1 VSGATVKEESALTEP
16 LIKELSKPGR
26 IGVSLPEPDVPIK
39 PLDELLGKE
48 NLRSEPPPLPEVDQ
62 PTVVRHFVRLSQLNY
77 SVDTHFYPL
86 GSCTMKF
93 NPKVNEEAAKLPGF
107 AFLHPLQD
115 EETVQGILRLMKEL
129 ERMLCEIGGMD
140 ACTLQGAAGAQGEFI
155 GLLLVR
161 AWHRHKGEDEKR
173 TRILVPDSAH
183 GTNPASAARC
193 GFTVE
198 SVPSGRDGCID
209 LAALEKALKPDEKAQ
224 LPAAVM
230 VTNPNT
236 LGKFEGEIIRV
247 AELTHEA
254 GALLYYDGANLNA
267 IMGKAKPGDMGCDIM
282 HFNLHKTFSTPHGGG
297 GPGSGPVAV
306 KAFLEPFLPVPVIE
320 EGNGKLLL
328 SYDRPLSVGK
338 VHSFYGNVLVAV
350 RAYAYIMT
358 MGAYGLMKVAEDAV
372 LNANYLMQK
381 LAQIFPVAFPGLCKH
396 EFVLSLK
403 QFKRE
408 TGVRTWDI
416 AKRLLDYGFYA
427 PTVYFPITVEEAMM
441 VEPTETESKETLDA
455 FVAALE
461 SIAVE
466 ARNNPELVQT
476 APHKTPVG
484 RLDEAKAARELKVRW

>member
-1 VSGATVKEESALTEP
+1 MPEP
-16 LIKELSKPGR
+16 LLKELSKPGL
-26 IGVSLPEPDVPIK
+26 IGVKLPEPDVPVK
-39 PLDELLGKE
+39 PLAELFGTE
-48 NLRSEPPPLPEVDQ
+48 NLRSDPPPLPELDQ

-86 GSCTMKF
+86 GSCTMKH
-93 NPKVNEEAAKLPGF
+93 NPKVNEEVVRLPEF
-107 AFLHPLQD
+107 AMLHPLQD
-115 EETVQGILRLMKEL
+115 EETVQGILRLLKTL
-129 ERMLCEIGGMD
+129 EQMLCEIGGMD

-161 AWHRHKGEDEKR
+161 AWHRYRGEEEKR
-173 TRILVPDSAH
+173 TRIIVPDSAH

-198 SVPSGRDGCID
+198 SVPSGPDGCID
-209 LAALEKALKPDEKAQ
+209 LSALEKALQPDQ
-224 LPAAVM
+224 NGFLPAAVM

-236 LGKFEGEIIRV
+236 LGKFERDIIRV
-247 AELTHEA
+247 ADLTHEA

-306 KAFLEPFLPVPVIE
+306 KSFLEPFLPVPVIE
-320 EGNGKLLL
+320 EKDGKLVL
-328 SYDRPLSVGK
+328 SEDKPLSVGR

-350 RAYAYIMT
+350 KAYAYIRSL
-358 MGAYGLMKVAEDAV
+358 GAEGLTKVTEDAV
-372 LNANYLMQK
+372 LNANYLMHK
-381 LAQIFPVAFPGLCKH
+381 LANIFPVAFPGLCKH

-408 TGVRTWDI
+408 TGVRTWDV

-441 VEPTETESKETLDA
+441 VEPTETERKETLDA
-455 FVAALE
+455 FAAALE
-461 SIAVE
+461 QIARE
-466 ARNNPELVQT
+466 ARERPEVVQT

>member
-1 VSGATVKEESALTEP
+1 VPEP
-16 LIKELSKPGR
+16 LLKELSKPGL
-26 IGVSLPEPDVPIK
+26 IGVKLPEPDVPVK
-39 PLDELLGKE
+39 PLAELFGTE
-48 NLRSEPPPLPEVDQ
+48 NLRSDPPPLPELDQ

-86 GSCTMKF
+86 GSCTMKH
-93 NPKVNEEAAKLPGF
+93 NPKVNEEVVRLPEF
-107 AFLHPLQD
+107 AMLHPLQD
-115 EETVQGILRLMKEL
+115 EETVQGILRLLKTL
-129 ERMLCEIGGMD
+129 EQMLCEIGGMD

-161 AWHRHKGEDEKR
+161 AWHRYRGEEEKR
-173 TRILVPDSAH
+173 TRIIVPDSAH

-198 SVPSGRDGCID
+198 SVPSGPDGCID
-209 LAALEKALKPDEKAQ
+209 LSALEKALQPDQ
-224 LPAAVM
+224 NGFLPAAVM

-236 LGKFEGEIIRV
+236 LGKFERDIIRV
-247 AELTHEA
+247 ADLTHEA

-306 KAFLEPFLPVPVIE
+306 KSFLEPFLPVPVIE
-320 EGNGKLLL
+320 EKDGKLVL
-328 SYDRPLSVGK
+328 SEDRPLSVGR

-350 RAYAYIMT
+350 KAYAYIRSLGT
-358 MGAYGLMKVAEDAV
+358 EGLTKVTEDAV
-372 LNANYLMQK
+372 LNANYLMHK
-381 LAQIFPVAFPGLCKH
+381 LAKIFPVAFPGLCKH

-441 VEPTETESKETLDA
+441 VEPTETERKETLDA
-455 FVAALE
+455 FAAALE
-461 SIAVE
+461 QIARE
-466 ARNNPELVQT
+466 ARENPEVVQT
-476 APHKTPVG
+476 APHKTPVS

>member
-1 VSGATVKEESALTEP
+1 MPEP
-16 LIKELSKPGR
+16 LLKELSKPGL
-26 IGVSLPEPDVPIK
+26 IGVKLPEPDVPVK
-39 PLDELLGKE
+39 PLTELFGTE
-48 NLRSEPPPLPEVDQ
+48 NLRSDPPPLPELDQ

-86 GSCTMKF
+86 GSCTMKH
-93 NPKVNEEAAKLPGF
+93 NPKVDEEVAKLPEF
-107 AFLHPLQD
+107 AMLHPLQD
-115 EETVQGILRLMKEL
+115 EETVQGILRLLKTL
-129 ERMLCEIGGMD
+129 EQMLCEIGGMD
-140 ACTLQGAAGAQGEFI
+140 ACTLQGSAGAQGEFI

-161 AWHRHKGEDEKR
+161 AWHRYRGEGEKR
-173 TRILVPDSAH
+173 TRIIVPDSAH

-193 GFTVE
+193 GFAVE
-198 SVPSGRDGCID
+198 SVPSGPDGCID
-209 LAALEKALKPDEKAQ
+209 LSALEKALQPDPNGF

-236 LGKFEGEIIRV
+236 LGKFERDIVRV

-306 KAFLEPFLPVPVIE
+306 KSFLEPFLPVPVIE
-320 EGNGKLLL
+320 EKDGKLVL
-328 SYDRPLSVGK
+328 SEDKPLSVGR

-350 RAYAYIMT
+350 KAYAYIRSL
-358 MGAYGLMKVAEDAV
+358 GAEGLTKVTEDAV
-372 LNANYLMQK
+372 LNANYLMHK
-381 LAQIFPVAFPGLCKH
+381 LAKIFPVAFPGLCKH

-441 VEPTETESKETLDA
+441 VEPTETERKETLDA
-455 FVAALE
+455 FAAALE
-461 SIAVE
+461 QIARE
-466 ARNNPELVQT
+466 ARERPEVVQT

>member
-1 VSGATVKEESALTEP
+1 MPEP
-16 LIKELSKPGR
+16 LLKELSKPGL
-26 IGVSLPEPDVPIK
+26 IGVRLPEPDVPVK
-39 PLDELLGKE
+39 PLTELFGTE
-48 NLRSEPPPLPEVDQ
+48 NLRSDPPPLPELDQ

-86 GSCTMKF
+86 GSCTMKH
-93 NPKVNEEAAKLPGF
+93 NPKVDEEVAKLPEF
-107 AFLHPLQD
+107 AMLHPLQD
-115 EETVQGILRLMKEL
+115 EETVQGILRLLKTL
-129 ERMLCEIGGMD
+129 EQMLCEIGGMD
-140 ACTLQGAAGAQGEFI
+140 ACTLQGSAGAQGEFI

-161 AWHRHKGEDEKR
+161 AWHRYRGEGEKR
-173 TRILVPDSAH
+173 TRIIVPDSAH

-193 GFTVE
+193 GFAVE
-198 SVPSGRDGCID
+198 SVPSGPDGCID
-209 LAALEKALKPDEKAQ
+209 LSALEKALQPDPNGF

-236 LGKFEGEIIRV
+236 LGKFERDIVKV

-306 KAFLEPFLPVPVIE
+306 KSFLEPFLPVPVIE
-320 EGNGKLLL
+320 EKDGKLVL
-328 SYDRPLSVGK
+328 SEDKPLSVGR

-350 RAYAYIMT
+350 KAYAYIRSL
-358 MGAYGLMKVAEDAV
+358 GAEGLTKVTEDAV
-372 LNANYLMQK
+372 LNANYLMHK
-381 LAQIFPVAFPGLCKH
+381 LANIFPVAFPGLCKH

-408 TGVRTWDI
+408 TGVRTWDV

-441 VEPTETESKETLDA
+441 VEPTETERKETLDA
-455 FVAALE
+455 FAAALE
-461 SIAVE
+461 QIARE
-466 ARNNPELVQT
+466 ARESPEVVQT

>member
-1 VSGATVKEESALTEP
+1 MPEP
-16 LIKELSKPGR
+16 LLKELSKPGL
-26 IGVSLPEPDVPIK
+26 IGVKLPEPDVPVK
-39 PLDELLGKE
+39 PLAELLGTE
-48 NLRSEPPPLPEVDQ
+48 NLRSDLPPLPELDQ

-86 GSCTMKF
+86 GSCTMKH
-93 NPKVNEEAAKLPGF
+93 NPKVDEEVARFPEF
-107 AFLHPLQD
+107 AMLHPMQD
-115 EETVQGILRLMKEL
+115 EETVQGILRLLKML
-129 ERMLCEIGGMD
+129 EQMLCEIGGMD

-161 AWHRHKGEDEKR
+161 AWHRYRGEEEKR
-173 TRILVPDSAH
+173 TRIIVPDSAH

-198 SVPSGRDGCID
+198 SVPSGPDGCID
-209 LAALEKALKPDEKAQ
+209 LAALEKTLQPDKNGL

-230 VTNPNT
+230 VTSPNT
-236 LGKFEGEIIRV
+236 LGKFERDIVKV

-306 KAFLEPFLPVPVIE
+306 KSFLEPFLPVPVIE
-320 EGNGKLLL
+320 EKDGKLVL
-328 SYDRPLSVGK
+328 SEDRPLSVGR

-350 RAYAYIMT
+350 KAYAYIRSL
-358 MGAYGLMKVAEDAV
+358 GSEGLMKVTEDAV
-372 LNANYLMQK
+372 LNANYLMHK
-381 LAQIFPVAFPGLCKH
+381 LAKIFPVAFPGLCKH

-408 TGVRTWDI
+408 TGVRTWDV

-427 PTVYFPITVEEAMM
+427 PTVYFPITIEEAMM
-441 VEPTETESKETLDA
+441 VEPTETERKETLDA
-455 FVAALE
+455 FAAALE
-461 SIAVE
+461 QIARE
-466 ARNNPELVQT
+466 ARENPEVVQT

>member
-1 VSGATVKEESALTEP
+1 MPEP
-16 LIKELSKPGR
+16 LLKELSKQGR
-26 IGVSLPEPDVPIK
+26 VGLLLPEPDIPVKPIS
-39 PLDELLGKE
+39 ELLGE
-48 NLRSEPPPLPEVDQ
+48 NNLRSEPPPLPEVDQ

-86 GSCTMKF
+86 GSCTMKH
-93 NPKVNEEAAKLPGF
+93 NPKVNEEAARLNGF

-161 AWHRHKGEDEKR
+161 AWHKHKGEEEKR

-193 GFTVE
+193 GFIVE
-198 SVPSGRDGCID
+198 NVPSGSDGCID
-209 LAALEKALKPDEKAQ
+209 LIALEKALMPNEKGQ

-236 LGKFEGEIIRV
+236 LGKFEREIVKV
-247 AELTHEA
+247 AELTHKA

-267 IMGKAKPGDMGCDIM
+267 VMGKAKPGHMGCDIM

-320 EGNGKLLL
+320 ENEGKLRL
-328 SYDRPLSVGK
+328 SYDRPLSVGR

-350 RAYAYIMT
+350 RAYTYIMS
-358 MGAYGLMKVAEDAV
+358 MGKEGLLKVTEDAV
-372 LNANYLMQK
+372 LNANYLMHK

-396 EFVLSLK
+396 EFVLSLR

-441 VEPTETESKETLDA
+441 VEPTETESKETLNA
-455 FVAALE
+455 FAKALE
-461 SIAVE
+461 NIAIE
-466 ARNNPELVQT
+466 ARDNPELVQT

>member
-1 VSGATVKEESALTEP
+1 MPEP
-16 LIKELSKPGR
+16 LLKELSKPGL
-26 IGVSLPEPDVPIK
+26 IGVKLPEPDVPVK
-39 PLDELLGKE
+39 PLAELLGTE
-48 NLRSEPPPLPEVDQ
+48 NLRSDLPPLPELDQ

-86 GSCTMKF
+86 GSCTMKH
-93 NPKVNEEAAKLPGF
+93 NPKVDEEVARFPEF
-107 AFLHPLQD
+107 AMLHPMQD
-115 EETVQGILRLMKEL
+115 EETVQGILRLLKTL
-129 ERMLCEIGGMD
+129 EQMLCEIGGMD

-161 AWHRHKGEDEKR
+161 AWHRYRGEEEKR
-173 TRILVPDSAH
+173 TRIIVPDSAH

-198 SVPSGRDGCID
+198 SVPSGPDGCID
-209 LAALEKALKPDEKAQ
+209 LAALEKTLQPDKNGL

-230 VTNPNT
+230 VTSPNT
-236 LGKFEGEIIRV
+236 LGKFERDIVKV

-306 KAFLEPFLPVPVIE
+306 KSFLEPFLPVPVIE
-320 EGNGKLLL
+320 ERDGKLVL
-328 SYDRPLSVGK
+328 SEDRPLSVGR

-350 RAYAYIMT
+350 KAYAYIRSL
-358 MGAYGLMKVAEDAV
+358 GSEGLMKVTEDAV
-372 LNANYLMQK
+372 LNANYLMHK
-381 LAQIFPVAFPGLCKH
+381 LAKIFPVAFPGLCKH

-408 TGVRTWDI
+408 TGVRTWDV

-441 VEPTETESKETLDA
+441 VEPTETERKETLDA
-455 FVAALE
+455 FAAALE
-461 SIAVE
+461 QIARE
-466 ARNNPELVQT
+466 ARENPEVVQT

>member
-1 VSGATVKEESALTEP
+1 MPEP
-16 LIKELSKPGR
+16 LLKELSKSGL
-26 IGVSLPEPDVPIK
+26 IGVKLPEPDVPVK
-39 PLDELLGKE
+39 PLAELLGAE
-48 NLRSEPPPLPEVDQ
+48 NLRSDPPPLPELDQ

-86 GSCTMKF
+86 GSCTMKH
-93 NPKVNEEAAKLPGF
+93 NPKVNEEVAKLPGF
-107 AFLHPLQD
+107 AMLHPLQD
-115 EETVQGILRLMKEL
+115 EETVQGILRLLKTL

-161 AWHRHKGEDEKR
+161 AWHRYRGEEEKR
-173 TRILVPDSAH
+173 TRIIVPDSAH

-198 SVPSGRDGCID
+198 SVPSGPDGCID
-209 LAALEKALKPDEKAQ
+209 LSALEKALQPDPNGL

-236 LGKFEGEIIRV
+236 LGKFERDIVKV

-267 IMGKAKPGDMGCDIM
+267 ITGKAKPGDMGCDIM

-306 KAFLEPFLPVPVIE
+306 KSFLEPFLPVPVIE
-320 EGNGKLLL
+320 EKDGKLVL
-328 SYDRPLSVGK
+328 SEDRPLSVGR

-350 RAYAYIMT
+350 RAYAYIRSL
-358 MGAYGLMKVAEDAV
+358 GAEGLTKVTEDAV
-372 LNANYLMQK
+372 LNANYLMHK
-381 LAQIFPVAFPGLCKH
+381 LAKIFPVAFPGLCKH

-441 VEPTETESKETLDA
+441 VEPTETERRETLDA
-455 FVAALE
+455 FAAALE
-461 SIAVE
+461 QIAREVRE
-466 ARNNPELVQT
+466 NPEVVQT

-484 RLDEAKAARELKVRW
+484 RLDESKAARELKVRW

>member
-1 VSGATVKEESALTEP
+1 MPEP
-16 LIKELSKPGR
+16 LLKELSKPGR
-26 IGVSLPEPDVPIK
+26 SGILLPEPDVPVK
-39 PLDELLGKE
+39 PLDELLGRE
-48 NLRSEPPPLPEVDQ
+48 NLRPEPPPLPEVDQ

-86 GSCTMKF
+86 GSCTMKY
-93 NPKVNEEAAKLPGF
+93 NPKVNEEVARLPGF

-115 EETVQGILRLMKEL
+115 EETVQGILRLIKEL
-129 ERMLCEIGGMD
+129 ERMLCEISGMD

-155 GLLLVR
+155 GLLLTR
-161 AWHRHKGEDEKR
+161 AWHKHKGEEGKR

-198 SVPSGRDGCID
+198 SVPSGSDGCID
-209 LAALEKALKPDEKAQ
+209 LSTLEKALKPDEKGQ

-236 LGKFEGEIIRV
+236 LGKFERDIVKV

-320 EGNGKLLL
+320 ECDGKLRL
-328 SYDRPLSVGK
+328 SYDRPLSVGR

-350 RAYAYIMT
+350 KAYTYIMS
-358 MGAYGLMKVAEDAV
+358 MGSDGLTKVSEDAV
-372 LNANYLMQK
+372 LNANYLMRK

-396 EFVLSLK
+396 EFVLSLR

-408 TGVRTWDI
+408 TGVRTWDV

-455 FVAALE
+455 FAEALM
-461 SIAVE
+461 SIVE
-466 ARNNPELVQT
+466 EVRENPQLVQS
-476 APHKTPVG
+476 APHKTPVS

>member
-1 VSGATVKEESALTEP
+1 MLEP
-16 LIKELSKPGR
+16 LLKELSKPGR
-26 IGVSLPEPDVPIK
+26 IGIKLPDPDVPVK
-39 PLDELLGKE
+39 PLEELLDAE
-48 NLRSEPPPLPEVDQ
+48 HLRTEPLPLPEVDQ
-62 PTVVRHFVRLSQLNY
+62 PTIIRHFVRLSQLNY
-77 SVDTHFYPL
+77 SVDTNFYPL
-86 GSCTMKF
+86 GSCTMKH
-93 NPKVNEEAAKLPGF
+93 NPKINEEMAKLQGF
-107 AFLHPLQD
+107 AMLHPLQD
-115 EETVQGILRLMKEL
+115 EDTVQGILRLMKAL
-129 ERMLCEIGGMD
+129 EQMLCEIGGME

-161 AWHRHKGEDEKR
+161 AWHRYRGEGEKR
-173 TRILVPDSAH
+173 TRIIVPDSAH

-198 SVPSGRDGCID
+198 SVPSAPDGCID
-209 LAALEKALKPDEKAQ
+209 LKELEKALQPDRNGF

-236 LGKFEGEIIRV
+236 LGKFEKEILKV

-254 GALLYYDGANLNA
+254 GAMLYYDGANLNA

-320 EGNGKLLL
+320 EKDGKLTL
-328 SYDRPLSVGK
+328 SWNRPLSVGQ

-350 RAYAYIMT
+350 KAYAYIRSL
-358 MGAYGLMKVAEDAV
+358 GAEGLTKVTEDAV
-372 LNANYLMQK
+372 LNANYLMRK
-381 LAQIFPVAFPGLCKH
+381 LERIFPVAFPGLCKH

-416 AKRLLDYGFYA
+416 AKRLLDFGFYA
-427 PTVYFPITVEEAMM
+427 PTVYFPTTVEEAMM

-455 FVAALE
+455 FAEALE
-461 SIAVE
+461 MITRE
-466 ARNNPELVQT
+466 AREDPQKVQT

>member
-1 VSGATVKEESALTEP
+1 MPEP
-16 LIKELSKPGR
+16 LLKELSKPGL
-26 IGVSLPEPDVPIK
+26 IGVRLPEPDVPVK
-39 PLDELLGKE
+39 PLTELFGTE
-48 NLRSEPPPLPEVDQ
+48 NLRSDPPPLPELDQ

-86 GSCTMKF
+86 GSCTMKH
-93 NPKVNEEAAKLPGF
+93 NPKVDEEVAKLPEF
-107 AFLHPLQD
+107 AMLHPLQD
-115 EETVQGILRLMKEL
+115 EETVQGILRLLKTL
-129 ERMLCEIGGMD
+129 EQMLCEIGGMD
-140 ACTLQGAAGAQGEFI
+140 ACTLQGSAGAQGEFI

-161 AWHRHKGEDEKR
+161 AWHRYRGEGEKR
-173 TRILVPDSAH
+173 TRIIVPDSAH

-193 GFTVE
+193 GFAVE
-198 SVPSGRDGCID
+198 SVPSGPDGCID
-209 LAALEKALKPDEKAQ
+209 LSALEKALQPDPNGF

-236 LGKFEGEIIRV
+236 LGKFERDIVRV

-306 KAFLEPFLPVPVIE
+306 KSFLEPFLPVPVIE
-320 EGNGKLLL
+320 EKDGKLVL
-328 SYDRPLSVGK
+328 SEDRPLSVGR

-350 RAYAYIMT
+350 KAYAYIRSL
-358 MGAYGLMKVAEDAV
+358 GAEGLTKVTEDAV
-372 LNANYLMQK
+372 LNANYLMHK
-381 LAQIFPVAFPGLCKH
+381 LANIFPVAFPGLCKH

-408 TGVRTWDI
+408 TGVRTWDV

-441 VEPTETESKETLDA
+441 VEPTETERKETLDA
-455 FVAALE
+455 FAAALE
-461 SIAVE
+461 QIARE
-466 ARNNPELVQT
+466 ARERPEVVQT

>member
-1 VSGATVKEESALTEP
+1 MAEP
-16 LIKELSKPGR
+16 LLKELSKEGR
-26 IGVSLPEPDVPIK
+26 IGVKLPEPDVPVK
-39 PLDELLGKE
+39 PIEELLGQE
-48 NLRSEPPPLPEVDQ
+48 NVRSEPPPLPEVDQ

-86 GSCTMKF
+86 GSCTMKY
-93 NPKVNEEAAKLPGF
+93 NPKINEEVAWLPGF
-107 AFLHPLQD
+107 AMLHPLQD
-115 EETVQGILRLMKEL
+115 EETVQGILRLMKSL
-129 ERMLCEIGGMD
+129 EQMLCEIGGMD

-161 AWHRHKGEDEKR
+161 AWHHHKGEEEKR
-173 TRILVPDSAH
+173 TRIIVPDSAH

-198 SVPSGRDGCID
+198 SVQSGPDGCVD
-209 LAALEKALKPDEKAQ
+209 LAALEKALLPDKDGF

-236 LGKFEGEIIRV
+236 LGKFEREIIKV

-306 KAFLEPFLPVPVIE
+306 KSFLVPFLPVPVIE
-320 EGNGKLLL
+320 EKDGKLVI

-338 VHSFYGNVLVAV
+338 VQSFYGNVLVAV
-350 RAYAYIMT
+350 RAYAYILSL
-358 MGAYGLMKVAEDAV
+358 GAEGLTKVSEDAV
-372 LNANYLMQK
+372 LNANYLMHK
-381 LAQIFPVAFPGLCKH
+381 LAKTFPVAFPGLCKH
-396 EFVLSLK
+396 EFVLTLK

-408 TGVRTWDI
+408 TGIRTWDV

-441 VEPTETESKETLDA
+441 VEPTETETKKTLDA
-455 FVAALE
+455 FSEALE
-461 SIAVE
+461 KIARE
-466 ARNNPELVQT
+466 AQENPDVLKT
-476 APHKTPVG
+476 APHTTPVG
-484 RLDEAKAARELKVRW
+484 RLDEAKAARELKVHW

>member
-1 VSGATVKEESALTEP
+1 MPEP
-16 LIKELSKPGR
+16 LLKELSKPGL
-26 IGVSLPEPDVPIK
+26 IGVRLPEPDVPVK
-39 PLDELLGKE
+39 PLTELFGTE
-48 NLRSEPPPLPEVDQ
+48 NLRSDPPPLPELDQ

-86 GSCTMKF
+86 GSCTMKH
-93 NPKVNEEAAKLPGF
+93 NPKVDEEVAKLPEF
-107 AFLHPLQD
+107 AMLHPLQD
-115 EETVQGILRLMKEL
+115 EETVQGILRLLKTL
-129 ERMLCEIGGMD
+129 EQMLCEIGGMD
-140 ACTLQGAAGAQGEFI
+140 ACTLQGSAGAQGEFI

-161 AWHRHKGEDEKR
+161 AWHRYRGEGEKR
-173 TRILVPDSAH
+173 TRIIVPDSAH

-193 GFTVE
+193 GFAVE
-198 SVPSGRDGCID
+198 SVPSGPDGCID
-209 LAALEKALKPDEKAQ
+209 LSALEKALQPDPNGF

-236 LGKFEGEIIRV
+236 LGKFERDIVRV

-306 KAFLEPFLPVPVIE
+306 KSFLEPFLPVPVIE
-320 EGNGKLLL
+320 EKDGKLVL
-328 SYDRPLSVGK
+328 SEDKPLSVGR

-350 RAYAYIMT
+350 KAYAYIRSL
-358 MGAYGLMKVAEDAV
+358 GAEGLTKVTEDAV
-372 LNANYLMQK
+372 LNANYLMHK
-381 LAQIFPVAFPGLCKH
+381 LAKIFPVAFPGLCKH

-441 VEPTETESKETLDA
+441 VEPTETERKETLDA
-455 FVAALE
+455 FAAALE
-461 SIAVE
+461 QIARE
-466 ARNNPELVQT
+466 ARERPEVVQT

>member
-1 VSGATVKEESALTEP
+1 MTEP
-16 LIKELSKPGR
+16 LLKELSKPKR
-26 IGVSLPEPDVPIK
+26 MGVSLPEPDVPVK
-39 PLDELLGKE
+39 PLEELLGRE
-48 NLRSEPPPLPEVDQ
+48 NLRETPPPLPELDQ
-62 PTVVRHFVRLSQLNY
+62 PTVMRHFVRLSQLNY

-86 GSCTMKF
+86 GSCTMKH
-93 NPKVNEEAAKLPGF
+93 NPKVNEEAARLPGF
-107 AFLHPLQD
+107 ASLHPLQG
-115 EETVQGILRLMKEL
+115 EETVQGILRLMKSL
-129 ERMLCEIGGMD
+129 EKMLCEIGGMD

-161 AWHRHKGEDEKR
+161 AWHRHRGEEAKR
-173 TRILVPDSAH
+173 TRIIVPDSAH

-198 SVPSGRDGCID
+198 SVLSGPDGCID
-209 LAALEKALKPDEKAQ
+209 LAALEKALQPNEQGQ

-236 LGKFEGEIIRV
+236 LGKFEREIVKV

-297 GPGSGPVAV
+297 GPGAGPVAV

-320 EGNGKLLL
+320 ECEGKLHL
-328 SYDRPLSVGK
+328 SYERPLSIGK
-338 VHSFYGNVLVAV
+338 VHSFYGNVLVMV
-350 RAYAYIMT
+350 RAYAYILSL
-358 MGAYGLMKVAEDAV
+358 GAEGLTKVTEDAV
-372 LNANYLMQK
+372 LNANYLMHK
-381 LAQIFPVAFPGLCKH
+381 LAHLFPVAFPGLCKH
-396 EFVLSLK
+396 EFVLTLR

-408 TGVRTWDI
+408 TGVRTWDV

-455 FVAALE
+455 FAEALAH
-461 SIAVE
+461 IKGE
-466 ARNNPELVQT
+466 ALTNPELVRT
-476 APHKTPVG
+476 APHNTPVG
-484 RLDEAKAARELKVRW
+484 RLEEAKAARELKVRW

>member
-1 VSGATVKEESALTEP
+1 MPEP
-16 LIKELSKPGR
+16 LLKELSKPGL
-26 IGVSLPEPDVPIK
+26 IGVRLPEPDVPVK
-39 PLDELLGKE
+39 PLTELFGTE
-48 NLRSEPPPLPEVDQ
+48 NLRSDPPPLPELDQ

-86 GSCTMKF
+86 GSCTMKH
-93 NPKVNEEAAKLPGF
+93 NPKVDEEVAKLPEF
-107 AFLHPLQD
+107 AMLHPLQD
-115 EETVQGILRLMKEL
+115 EETVQGILRLLKTL
-129 ERMLCEIGGMD
+129 EQMLCEIGGMD
-140 ACTLQGAAGAQGEFI
+140 ACTLQGSAGAQGEFI

-161 AWHRHKGEDEKR
+161 AWHRYRGEGEKR
-173 TRILVPDSAH
+173 TRIIVPDSAH

-193 GFTVE
+193 GFAVE
-198 SVPSGRDGCID
+198 SVPSGPDGCID
-209 LAALEKALKPDEKAQ
+209 LSALEKALQPDPNGF

-236 LGKFEGEIIRV
+236 LGKFERDIVKV

-306 KAFLEPFLPVPVIE
+306 KSFLEPFLPVPVIE
-320 EGNGKLLL
+320 EKDGKLVL
-328 SYDRPLSVGK
+328 SEDRPLSVGR

-350 RAYAYIMT
+350 KAYAYIRSL
-358 MGAYGLMKVAEDAV
+358 GAEGLTKVTEDAV
-372 LNANYLMQK
+372 LNANYLMHK
-381 LAQIFPVAFPGLCKH
+381 LANIFPVAFPGLCKH

-408 TGVRTWDI
+408 TGVRTWDV

-441 VEPTETESKETLDA
+441 VEPTETERKETLDA
-455 FVAALE
+455 FAAALE
-461 SIAVE
+461 QIARE
-466 ARNNPELVQT
+466 ARERPEVVQT

>member
-1 VSGATVKEESALTEP
+1 MPEP
-16 LIKELSKPGR
+16 LLKELSKPGL
-26 IGVSLPEPDVPIK
+26 IGVKLPEPDVPVK
-39 PLDELLGKE
+39 PLAELFGTE
-48 NLRSEPPPLPEVDQ
+48 NLRSDPPPLPELDQ

-86 GSCTMKF
+86 GSCTMKH
-93 NPKVNEEAAKLPGF
+93 NPKVNEEVVRLPEF
-107 AFLHPLQD
+107 AMLHPLQD
-115 EETVQGILRLMKEL
+115 EETVQGILRLLKTL
-129 ERMLCEIGGMD
+129 EQMLCEIGGMD

-161 AWHRHKGEDEKR
+161 AWHRYRGEEEKR
-173 TRILVPDSAH
+173 TRIIVPDSAH

-198 SVPSGRDGCID
+198 SVPSGPDGCID
-209 LAALEKALKPDEKAQ
+209 LSALEKALQPDQ
-224 LPAAVM
+224 NGFLPAAVM

-236 LGKFEGEIIRV
+236 LGKFERDIIRV
-247 AELTHEA
+247 ADLTHEA

-306 KAFLEPFLPVPVIE
+306 KSFLEPFLPVPVIE
-320 EGNGKLLL
+320 EKDGKLVL
-328 SYDRPLSVGK
+328 SEDRPLSVGR

-350 RAYAYIMT
+350 KAYAYIRSLGT
-358 MGAYGLMKVAEDAV
+358 EGLTKVTEDAV
-372 LNANYLMQK
+372 LNANYLMHK
-381 LAQIFPVAFPGLCKH
+381 LAKIFPVAFPGLCKH

-441 VEPTETESKETLDA
+441 VEPTETERKETLDA
-455 FVAALE
+455 FAAALE
-461 SIAVE
+461 QIARE
-466 ARNNPELVQT
+466 ARENPEVVQT
-476 APHKTPVG
+476 APHKTPVS

>member
-1 VSGATVKEESALTEP
+1 MPEP
-16 LIKELSKPGR
+16 LLKELSKPGL
-26 IGVSLPEPDVPIK
+26 IGVKLPEPDVPVK
-39 PLDELLGKE
+39 PLTELFGTE
-48 NLRSEPPPLPEVDQ
+48 NLRSDPPPLPELDQ

-86 GSCTMKF
+86 GSCTMKH
-93 NPKVNEEAAKLPGF
+93 NPKVDEEVAKLPEF
-107 AFLHPLQD
+107 AMLHPLQD
-115 EETVQGILRLMKEL
+115 EETVQGILRLLKTL
-129 ERMLCEIGGMD
+129 EQMLCEIGGMD
-140 ACTLQGAAGAQGEFI
+140 ACTLQGSAGAQGEFI

-161 AWHRHKGEDEKR
+161 AWHRYRGEGEKR
-173 TRILVPDSAH
+173 TRIIVPDSAH

-193 GFTVE
+193 GFAVE
-198 SVPSGRDGCID
+198 SVPSGPDGCID
-209 LAALEKALKPDEKAQ
+209 LSALEKALQPDPNGF

-236 LGKFEGEIIRV
+236 LGKFERDIVKV

-306 KAFLEPFLPVPVIE
+306 KSFLEPFLPVPVIE
-320 EGNGKLLL
+320 EKDGKLVL
-328 SYDRPLSVGK
+328 SEDKPLSVGR

-350 RAYAYIMT
+350 KAYAYIRSL
-358 MGAYGLMKVAEDAV
+358 GAEGLTKVTEDAV
-372 LNANYLMQK
+372 LNANYLMHK
-381 LAQIFPVAFPGLCKH
+381 LANIFPVAFPGLCKH

-408 TGVRTWDI
+408 TGVRTWDV

-441 VEPTETESKETLDA
+441 VEPTETERKETLDA
-455 FVAALE
+455 FAAALE
-461 SIAVE
+461 QIARE
-466 ARNNPELVQT
+466 ARERPEVVQT

>member
-1 VSGATVKEESALTEP
+1 MPETL
-16 LIKELSKPGR
+16 LKELSKQGR
-26 IGVSLPEPDVPIK
+26 VGLLLPEPDIPVKPIGK
-39 PLDELLGKE
+39 LLGE
-48 NLRSEPPPLPEVDQ
+48 NNLRSEPPPLPEVDQ

-86 GSCTMKF
+86 GSCTMKH
-93 NPKVNEEAAKLPGF
+93 NPKVNEEAARLNGF

-161 AWHRHKGEDEKR
+161 AWHKHKGEEEKR

-193 GFTVE
+193 GFIVE
-198 SVPSGRDGCID
+198 NVPSGSDGCID
-209 LAALEKALKPDEKAQ
+209 LIALEKALMPNEKGQ

-236 LGKFEGEIIRV
+236 LGKFEREIVKV
-247 AELTHEA
+247 AELTHKA

-267 IMGKAKPGDMGCDIM
+267 VMGKAKPGHMGCDIM

-320 EGNGKLLL
+320 ENEGKLRL
-328 SYDRPLSVGK
+328 SYDRPLSVGR

-350 RAYAYIMT
+350 RAYTYIMS
-358 MGAYGLMKVAEDAV
+358 MGKEGLLKVTEDAV
-372 LNANYLMQK
+372 LNANYLMHK

-396 EFVLSLK
+396 EFVLSLR

-441 VEPTETESKETLDA
+441 VEPTETESKETLNA
-455 FVAALE
+455 FAKALE
-461 SIAVE
+461 NIAIE
-466 ARNNPELVQT
+466 ARDNPELVQT

>member
-1 VSGATVKEESALTEP
+1 MPEP
-16 LIKELSKPGR
+16 LLKELSKPGL
-26 IGVSLPEPDVPIK
+26 IGVKLPEPDVPVK
-39 PLDELLGKE
+39 PLTELFGTE
-48 NLRSEPPPLPEVDQ
+48 NLRSDPPPLPELDQ

-86 GSCTMKF
+86 GSCTMKH
-93 NPKVNEEAAKLPGF
+93 NPKVDEEVAKLPEF
-107 AFLHPLQD
+107 AMLHPLQD
-115 EETVQGILRLMKEL
+115 EETVQGILRLLKTL
-129 ERMLCEIGGMD
+129 EQMLCEIGGMD
-140 ACTLQGAAGAQGEFI
+140 ACTLQGSAGAQGEFI

-161 AWHRHKGEDEKR
+161 AWHRYRGEGEKR
-173 TRILVPDSAH
+173 TRIIVPDSAH

-193 GFTVE
+193 GFAVE
-198 SVPSGRDGCID
+198 SVPSGPDGCID
-209 LAALEKALKPDEKAQ
+209 LSALEKALQPDPNGF

-236 LGKFEGEIIRV
+236 LGKFERDIVRV

-306 KAFLEPFLPVPVIE
+306 KSFLEPFLPVPVIE
-320 EGNGKLLL
+320 EKDGKLVLL
-328 SYDRPLSVGK
+328 EDKPLSVGR

-350 RAYAYIMT
+350 KAYAYIRSL
-358 MGAYGLMKVAEDAV
+358 GAEGLTKVTEDAV
-372 LNANYLMQK
+372 LNANYLMHK
-381 LAQIFPVAFPGLCKH
+381 LANIFPVAFPGLCKH

-408 TGVRTWDI
+408 TGVRTWDV

-441 VEPTETESKETLDA
+441 VEPTETERKETLDA
-455 FVAALE
+455 FAAALE
-461 SIAVE
+461 QIARE
-466 ARNNPELVQT
+466 ARERPEVVQT

>member
-1 VSGATVKEESALTEP
+1 MPEP
-16 LIKELSKPGR
+16 LLKELSKPGR
-26 IGVSLPEPDVPIK
+26 VGISLPEPDVPIK
-39 PLDELLGKE
+39 PLDELLGQE
-48 NLRSEPPPLPEVDQ
+48 NLRSEPLPLPEVDQ
-62 PTVVRHFVRLSQLNY
+62 PTIVRHFVRLSQLNY

-86 GSCTMKF
+86 GSCTMKY
-93 NPKVNEEAAKLPGF
+93 NPKVNEEVARLAGF

-161 AWHRHKGEDEKR
+161 AWHRHRGEEEKR
-173 TRILVPDSAH
+173 TRIIVPDSAH

-198 SVPSGRDGCID
+198 SVPSGPDGCID
-209 LAALEKALKPDEKAQ
+209 LSTLEKALQPDKDGQ

-236 LGKFEGEIIRV
+236 LGKFEREIVKV
-247 AELTHEA
+247 AELTHQA

-306 KAFLEPFLPVPVIE
+306 KEFLEPFLPVPVIE
-320 EGNGKLLL
+320 EQNGKLRL

-338 VHSFYGNVLVAV
+338 VHSFYGNALVAV
-350 RAYAYIMT
+350 KAYAYIMSL
-358 MGAYGLMKVAEDAV
+358 GADGLTKVAEDAV
-372 LNANYLMQK
+372 LNANYLMHK

-396 EFVLSLK
+396 EFVLTLR

-455 FVAALE
+455 FADSLRQIVK
-461 SIAVE
+461 E
-466 ARNNPELVQT
+466 AHENPQLVQT
-476 APHKTPVG
+476 APHNTPVG

>member
-1 VSGATVKEESALTEP
+1 MPEP
-16 LIKELSKPGR
+16 LLKELSKPGCV
-26 IGVSLPEPDVPIK
+26 GVSLPEFDVPTK
-39 PLDELLGKE
+39 PLDELLGSE
-48 NLRSEPPPLPEVDQ
+48 FVRSEPPPLPEVAQ
-62 PTVVRHFVRLSQLNY
+62 PTVVRHFVRLSQMNY

-86 GSCTMKF
+86 GSCTMKH
-93 NPKVNEEAAKLPGF
+93 NPKINEEAASLPGF
-107 AFLHPLQD
+107 ANLHPLQD
-115 EETVQGILRLMKEL
+115 EETVQGILRLMKDL

-161 AWHRHKGEDEKR
+161 AWHKHRGEEERR
-173 TRILVPDSAH
+173 TRIIVPDSAH

-198 SVPSGRDGCID
+198 SVPSGPDGCID
-209 LAALEKALKPDEKAQ
+209 LAALEKALKPDAKGN

-236 LGKFEGEIIRV
+236 LGKFEREIVKV
-247 AELTHEA
+247 AEITHEA

-320 EGNGKLLL
+320 ERDGKLTL
-328 SYDRPLSVGK
+328 SYDRPLSIGR

-350 RAYAYIMT
+350 RAYAYIMSL
-358 MGAYGLMKVAEDAV
+358 GADGLTRVTEDAV
-372 LNANYLMQK
+372 LNANYLMHK
-381 LAQIFPVAFPGLCKH
+381 LSQTFPVAFPGLCKH
-396 EFVLSLK
+396 EFVLTLR

-408 TGVRTWDI
+408 TGVRTWDV

-427 PTVYFPITVEEAMM
+427 PTVYFPITVDEAMM

-455 FVAALE
+455 FAEALK
-461 SIAVE
+461 SIAEE
-466 ARNNPELVQT
+466 ARTNPQLVQS
-476 APHKTPVG
+476 APHTTPVA

>member
-1 VSGATVKEESALTEP
+1 VPEP
-16 LIKELSKPGR
+16 LLKELSKPGL
-26 IGVSLPEPDVPIK
+26 IGVKLPEPDVPVK
-39 PLDELLGKE
+39 PLTELFGTE
-48 NLRSEPPPLPEVDQ
+48 NLRSDPPPLPELDQ

-86 GSCTMKF
+86 GSCTMKH
-93 NPKVNEEAAKLPGF
+93 NPKVDEEVAKLPEF
-107 AFLHPLQD
+107 AMLHPLQD
-115 EETVQGILRLMKEL
+115 EETVQGILRLLKTL
-129 ERMLCEIGGMD
+129 EQMLCEIGGMD
-140 ACTLQGAAGAQGEFI
+140 ACTLQGSAGAQGEFI

-161 AWHRHKGEDEKR
+161 AWHRYRGEGEKR
-173 TRILVPDSAH
+173 TRIIVPDSAH

-193 GFTVE
+193 GFAVE
-198 SVPSGRDGCID
+198 SVPSGPDGCID
-209 LAALEKALKPDEKAQ
+209 LSALEKALQPDPNGF

-236 LGKFEGEIIRV
+236 LGKFERDIVKV

-306 KAFLEPFLPVPVIE
+306 KSFLEPFLPVPVIE
-320 EGNGKLLL
+320 EKDGKLVL
-328 SYDRPLSVGK
+328 SEDKPLSVGR

-350 RAYAYIMT
+350 KAYAYIRSL
-358 MGAYGLMKVAEDAV
+358 GAEGLTKVTEDAV
-372 LNANYLMQK
+372 LNANYLMHK
-381 LAQIFPVAFPGLCKH
+381 LANIFPVAFPGLCKH

-408 TGVRTWDI
+408 TGVRTWDV

-441 VEPTETESKETLDA
+441 VEPTETERKETLDA
-455 FVAALE
+455 FAAALE
-461 SIAVE
+461 QIARE
-466 ARNNPELVQT
+466 ARERPEVVQT